1 MLQGL
6 LPFLFLASVPAAR
19 LIGPHGPWL
28 VLPEVLL
35 AFMLGDAW
43 LAPEQGRRH
52 ADRSW
57 RYRLPLWLYA
67 AAQLGVIAWGVGI
80 ASQIDG
86 AGALAGLIVATG
98 LTAGIFGMLVAHELF
113 HSRAASERALGVAL
127 LCGMTYPHFRL
138 SHLYVHHRI
147 GGTLA
152 DPATARLGE
161 GAYRFI
167 LRSVAGQ
174 VRQAWRLERRL
185 ARSAGRP
192 LRGNRL
198 YFYLIAVLA
207 LYGAAALGCGWRG
220 VGFLFG
226 QSLVAIFILELF
238 NYIAHYGL
246 LRQIGADGRPEPMA
260 ARHSWNATQ
269 SFSNLALFNGG
280 RHTAH
285 HQLPAASYQTLT
297 VSSDVPMLP
306 SGFAGSICLA
316 LVPPLWRRVM
326 DPRVA
331 YWSQRSAG

>member
-1 MLQGL
+1 MI
-6 LPFLFLASVPAAR
+6 PFLFLASVPVSR
-19 LIGPHGPWL
+19 LIGPHGPWM
-28 VLPEVLL
+28 VLPEVLF

-43 LAPEQGRRH
+43 LEPEQGQH
-52 ADRSW
+52 HGGRSW

-67 AAQLGVIAWGVGI
+67 AAQLGVIAWGVGV
-80 ASQIDG
+80 ASQIND
-86 AGALAGLIVATG
+86 AGAWAALMVATG

-113 HSRAASERALGVAL
+113 HSRFAAERAFGVAL

-174 VRQAWRLERRL
+174 FMQAWRLERRL
-185 ARSAGRP
+185 AVAAGRP
-192 LRGNRL
+192 VRGNRL
-198 YFYLIAVLA
+198 FRYLGLVIA
-207 LYGAAALGCGWRG
+207 LYAAAALGYGWKG

-226 QSLVAIFILELF
+226 ESLVAIFILELF

-246 LRQIGADGRPEPMA
+246 LRRVGADGRPEPMSA
-260 ARHSWNATQ
+260 LHSWNAAQ
-269 SFSNLALFNGG
+269 RFSNLALFNGG
-280 RHTAH
+280 RHTSH
-285 HQLPAASYQTLT
+285 HQLPAASYQTLALPQ
-297 VSSDVPMLP
+297 DVPMLP

-316 LVPPLWRRVM
+316 LVPPLWRRIM
-326 DPRVA
+326 DPRAA
-331 YWSQRSAG
+331 YWSARSAG